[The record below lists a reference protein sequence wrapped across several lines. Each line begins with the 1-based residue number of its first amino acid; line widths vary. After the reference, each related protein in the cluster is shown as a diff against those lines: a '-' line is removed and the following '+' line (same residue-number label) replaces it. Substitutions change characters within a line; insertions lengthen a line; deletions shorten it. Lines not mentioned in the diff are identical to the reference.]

1 MTIRETIETLEKIS
15 KDWSDIEKVY
25 SDLKDCANSIR
36 TEILQGKDLF
46 TIYDLII
53 SQIALIELELEDE
66 FDGRVFRGDVKKL
79 KMLYLK

>member
-1 MTIRETIETLEKIS
+1 MIKMTKTIETLEQIT

-25 SDLKDCANSIR
+25 SDLKDCASSIR

-46 TIYDLII
+46 SIHDLII

-66 FDGRVFRGDVKKL
+66 FDGRVFRDAVIKL
-79 KMLYLK
+79 KILY

>member
-1 MTIRETIETLEKIS
+1 MIKMTKTIETLEQIT

-25 SDLKDCANSIR
+25 SDLKDCASSIR

-46 TIYDLII
+46 SIHDLII

-66 FDGRVFRGDVKKL
+66 FDGRVFRDAVIKL
-79 KMLYLK
+79 KTLY